1 MTTPVQTS
9 VTTLI
14 FTCLALTAF
23 AANSVLCRL
32 ALGEQS
38 IDASSFTIIR
48 LLSGVITLWI
58 ILLLRN
64 RGRTMWQHGSWPAAA
79 MLFLYAA
86 TFSFAYTTL
95 DTGTG
100 ALILFGSVQLTM
112 ILFSVSRGD
121 HLHLTEWSGILL
133 AFLGFVYLVLPGIST
148 PSLDGF
154 ILMTAAGVAWGVYTI
169 IGRGSARPLVDT
181 GSNFLRTVPFVLL
194 LGLSTVRHIDMTAR
208 GVALAVLSGAV
219 ASGIGYAIWYRALA
233 GLTTTRAAVLQLSVP
248 VLAAAGGVLFMS
260 EMVSLRLA
268 LSAMMILGG
277 IALVV
282 LGKAWYARKIIE
294 NT

>member
-64 RGRTMWQHGSWPAAA
+64 RGRAMWQHGSWPAAA